1 MLDGKEI
8 LWIIRSIVSDWPF
21 ETQIAEGRFRNFDVK
36 NESQHPKQLQ
46 LCEKKR
52 KAVLIHRSKGTPP
65 LKRFL
70 WLESSLP

>member
-8 LWIIRSIVSDWPF
+8 LRIIRSIVSDWPF

-46 LCEKKR
+46 LCEKNGKQFLFT
-52 KAVLIHRSKGTPP
+52 AVRAHR
-65 LKRFL
+65 L
-70 WLESSLP
+70 

>member
-21 ETQIAEGRFRNFDVK
+21 ETQIAEGRLRNFDVK

-46 LCEKKR
+46 LCGKKG
-52 KAVLIHRSKGTPP
+52 KAVFIHRSKGTPP